1 MANGLGN
8 LPAAPVFGG
17 GGGPT
22 PAFPILTEELGYPP
36 SPAAGGGATTRGGGG
51 KNGGLG
57 PIVNKAIQDA
67 LGWKVKPGDATGFV
81 GALNQSFQ
89 LKTVEGAVVSTWTPR
104 SYVVQSDLSGG
115 ITGAQA
121 SIYTMAKTVVDQMLP
136 LIDGL
141 YPLDPAAN
149 LEDVAAVKDV
159 VTSQLTNLCSEIGY
173 LGGPRVLRVQQY
185 LSLLLG
191 VAPQVSY
198 ALGLSSPTVG
208 NPTLQ
213 TPEPTSPLGLA
224 ATAWWIAT
232 GSNLALPNWTANAGA
247 APPDYWTDADT
258 VLGSLGDLRDL
269 LGLFSQETI
278 SFPPAVYAPTLSV
291 PCYINS
297 IADEQNAT
305 NFRIL
310 VDYANSVFNAWENS
324 IQYFAGLQS
333 QFLGTQ
339 LVFISRQLG
348 VISEVVD
355 EVRFVLDSVFIGP
368 AQRDTLQVVPN
379 PLPAVLGA
387 PLAGL
392 QLPPIYLSDL
402 LQWIQDYVGAEAQDV
417 IQNAGRFGLGEDFSG
432 MVEQLYAQACGLYE
446 FAQAAPAPPPMSTLR
461 VQQSLYKLVLQL
473 YNLYGMA
480 APPLGVT
487 YLAPRN

>member
-1 MANGLGN
+1 MANGLGS
-8 LPAAPVFGG
+8 LPTAPAIVG

-36 SPAAGGGATTRGGGG
+36 SPFSGGGATSSSGGAGR
-51 KNGGLG
+51 NGALG

-67 LGWKVKPGDATGFV
+67 LGWKIKAGDATGFI

-89 LKTVEGAVVSTWTPR
+89 LKTIEGAVVSTWTPR

-121 SIYTMAKTVVDQMLP
+121 SIYTMAKTLVDQMLP

-173 LGGPRVLRVQQY
+173 LGGPRVIRVQQY

-191 VAPQVSY
+191 VTVQVTYTGLAPNP
-198 ALGLSSPTVG
+198 LSSSTITFDDISPDT
-208 NPTLQ
+208 
-213 TPEPTSPLGLA
+213 TSPLGIVFPGWGHGAPLP
-224 ATAWWIAT
+224 AT
-232 GSNLALPNWTANAGA
+232 G
-247 APPDYWTDADT
+247 YWTDSDF

-269 LGLFSQETI
+269 LGLFSQQYTN
-278 SFPPAVYAPTLSV
+278 AHGTLST
-291 PCYINS
+291 PFYINTV
-297 IADEQNAT
+297 ADEQNAT
-305 NFRIL
+305 NLRIL
-310 VDYANSVFNAWENS
+310 VDYANSLLNAWVNS
-324 IQYFAGLQS
+324 IQYFSGLQS

-368 AQRDTLQVVPN
+368 SQRDTLQVVPN
-379 PLPAVLGA
+379 AAALGTA
-387 PLAGL
+387 LGRAASL

-402 LQWIQDYVGAEAQDV
+402 LQWIQDYVGPEAQDV
-417 IQNAGRFGLGEDFSG
+417 IQNAGRFGLGEDFLG
-432 MVEQLYAQACGLYE
+432 MIQQLYQQACGLYV
-446 FAQAAPAPPPMSTLR
+446 FSTQTMLPVPPPSMSTMR

>member
-1 MANGLGN
+1 MA
-8 LPAAPVFGG
+8 LPPLPPLPIYVPPPE
-17 GGGPT
+17 PT
-22 PAFPILTEELGYPP
+22 PPYPILTEELGYPP
-36 SPAAGGGATTRGGGG
+36 SPVSGGGATSRAGGAGR
-51 KNGGLG
+51 NGGLG
-57 PIVNKAIQDA
+57 PIVNKAIQDV
-67 LGWKVKPGDATGFV
+67 LGWKLKPGDATGFI

-89 LKTVEGAVVSTWTPR
+89 LKTVEGAIVSTWTPR

-121 SIYTMAKTVVDQMLP
+121 SIYTMAKTLVDQMLP

-159 VTSQLTNLCSEIGY
+159 ITSQLNNLCSEVGF
-173 LGGPRVLRVQQY
+173 LGGPRVVRVQQY

-191 VAPQVSY
+191 ATVQTTYPFNNVNNTATLTLPLAPY
-198 ALGLSSPTVG
+198 ALDP
-208 NPTLQ
+208 PD
-213 TPEPTSPLGLA
+213 PTSPLGKVF
-224 ATAWWIAT
+224 
-232 GSNLALPNWTANAGA
+232 PNWLGGGGA
-247 APPDYWTDADT
+247 PLPPTGFWTDADF

-269 LGLFSQETI
+269 LGLFSQQYTNATGTR
-278 SFPPAVYAPTLSV
+278 STPF
-291 PCYINS
+291 YINT

-310 VDYANSVFNAWENS
+310 VDYANSLLNAWDNS

-339 LVFISRQLG
+339 LVVISRQLG
-348 VISEVVD
+348 VISEVAD

-368 AQRDTLQVVPN
+368 AQRDTLQVVALDPFGN
-379 PLPAVLGA
+379 
-387 PLAGL
+387 

-417 IQNAGRFGLGEDFSG
+417 IQNAGKFGLGEDFTG
-432 MVEQLYAQACGLYE
+432 TVGQLYSQAFGLFN
-446 FAQAAPAPPPMSTLR
+446 FALAGAPLPISTPRVLR
-461 VQQSLYKLVLQL
+461 ALYKLMFELS
-473 YNLYGMA
+473 NLYSMA
-480 APPLGVT
+480 NAIGVSYLPPR
-487 YLAPRN
+487 P

>member
-1 MANGLGN
+1 MSNGLGN
-8 LPAAPVFGG
+8 LPIAPVFAG

-36 SPAAGGGATTRGGGG
+36 SPVAGGGTAARGGAGRDG
-51 KNGGLG
+51 ALG
-57 PIVNKAIQDA
+57 PVVNKAIQDV
-67 LGWKVKPGDATGFV
+67 LGWKVKSGDPTGFV

-89 LKTVEGAVVSTWTPR
+89 LRTVEGAVVSTWIPR

-121 SIYTMAKTVVDQMLP
+121 AIYTMAKTLVDQMLP

-191 VAPQVSY
+191 VTVQVNYVAYPAGPSI
-198 ALGLSSPTVG
+198 GL
-208 NPTLQ
+208 TLQ
-213 TPEPTSPLGLA
+213 APDPDSPLGKVLA
-224 ATAWWIAT
+224 V
-232 GSNLALPNWTANAGA
+232 GPLVPALPPAYYA
-247 APPDYWTDADT
+247 DADG

-269 LGLFSQETI
+269 LGLFSFEYTN
-278 SFPPAVYAPTLSV
+278 PAGSPSTPY
-291 PCYINS
+291 YINT

-305 NFRIL
+305 NFRVL
-310 VDYANSVFNAWENS
+310 VDYANSLLNAWGNS
-324 IQYFAGLQS
+324 IQFFAGQQS

-379 PLPAVLGA
+379 PAALGA
-387 PLAGL
+387 ALYGGGTL
-392 QLPPIYLSDL
+392 DLPPIYLSDL
-402 LQWIQDYVGAEAQDV
+402 LGWIQDYVGAEAQDV
-417 IQNAGRFGLGEDFSG
+417 IQNAGRFGLGEDFLS
-432 MVEQLYAQACGLYE
+432 MIQQLYNQACGLYL
-446 FAQAAPAPPPMSTLR
+446 FAQAAPPAPPPMAASR
-461 VQQSLYKLVLQL
+461 VLQSLYKLVLQL
-473 YNLYGMA
+473 NNLYYMA
-480 APPLGVT
+480 APPIGVP
-487 YLAPRN
+487 YLAPRP

>member
-1 MANGLGN
+1 MPNGIGN
-8 LPAAPVFGG
+8 LPNAPAIV

-22 PAFPILTEELGYPP
+22 PAYPILTEELGYPP
-36 SPAAGGGATTRGGGG
+36 SPSSGGGATSRTGGAGR
-51 KNGGLG
+51 NGALG

-67 LGWKVKPGDATGFV
+67 LGWKIKPGDATGFI

-115 ITGAQA
+115 VTGAQA
-121 SIYTMAKTVVDQMLP
+121 SIYTMAKTLVDQMLP

-191 VAPQVSY
+191 VTVQVTY
-198 ALGLSSPTVG
+198 IGANLTFPTIYPLGNQSPDA
-208 NPTLQ
+208 
-213 TPEPTSPLGLA
+213 TSPLGIAFSGLGEWQTNPA
-224 ATAWWIAT
+224 AVP
-232 GSNLALPNWTANAGA
+232 SPPLPSL
-247 APPDYWTDADT
+247 DYWTDADS
-258 VLGSLGDLRDL
+258 VLGSLGELRDL
-269 LGLFSQETI
+269 LGLFSQSYQNTA
-278 SFPPAVYAPTLSV
+278 FAPPLST
-291 PCYINS
+291 PFYINT
-297 IADEQNAT
+297 IADEQDAT

-310 VDYANSVFNAWENS
+310 VDYANSLLNAWGNS
-324 IQYFAGLQS
+324 IQYFAQLQS

-379 PLPAVLGA
+379 AAALGA
-387 PLAGL
+387 ALGGGPL

-402 LQWIQDYVGAEAQDV
+402 LQWIQDYVGPEAQDV
-417 IQNAGRFGLGEDFSG
+417 IQNAGKFGLGEDFLG
-432 MVEQLYAQACGLYE
+432 MIQQLYNQACGLYV
-446 FAQAAPAPPPMSTLR
+446 FSNQVMPIPPPPSMATLR

>member
-1 MANGLGN
+1 MSLP
-8 LPAAPVFGG
+8 LPALPGPPPAPIVPAGIFP

-36 SPAAGGGATTRGGGG
+36 SPSASGATSRAGAGR
-51 KNGGLG
+51 KGGLG
-57 PIVNKAIQDA
+57 QTVNKAIQDV
-67 LGWKVKPGDATGFV
+67 LGWKLKPGDPTGFI

-121 SIYTMAKTVVDQMLP
+121 SIYTMAKTLVDQTLP

-159 VTSQLTNLCSEIGY
+159 VTSQLTNLCAEIGY
-173 LGGPRVLRVQQY
+173 LGGPRVIRVQQY

-191 VAPQVSY
+191 VTPQVNY
-198 ALGLSSPTVG
+198 AAGLSNPAVG
-208 NPTLQ
+208 PPIPQ
-213 TPEPTSPLGLA
+213 TPDPTSPLG
-224 ATAWWIAT
+224 TVFT
-232 GSNLALPNWTANAGA
+232 GWSGHPFAVPAQLPA
-247 APPDYWTDADT
+247 PDYWTDADS

-269 LGLFSQETI
+269 LGLFSQQYT
-278 SFPPAVYAPTLSV
+278 SAGASTPF
-291 PCYINS
+291 YINS

-305 NFRIL
+305 NLRII
-310 VDYANSVFNAWENS
+310 VDYTNSLLNAWENS

-348 VISEVVD
+348 VVNEVVD
-355 EVRFVLDSVFIGP
+355 EIRFVLDSVFIGP
-368 AQRDTLQVVPN
+368 AQRDTLQVVPA
-379 PLPAVLGA
+379 PAAMALALTVA
-387 PLAGL
+387 PF

-402 LQWIQDYVGAEAQDV
+402 LQLIQDYVGAEAQDA
-417 IQNAGRFGLGEDFSG
+417 IQNAGKFGLGEDFSG
-432 MVEQLYAQACGLYE
+432 MIYQLYLQACGLYV
-446 FAQAAPAPPPMSTLR
+446 FAQGNAVPPAITPLAMNTTR
-461 VQQSLYKLVLQL
+461 VLQSVYKLTAQL
-473 YNLYGMA
+473 YDLYNSA
-480 APPLGVT
+480 SAIGVS
-487 YLAPRN
+487 YLAPRS

>member
-1 MANGLGN
+1 MPNGIGN
-8 LPAAPVFGG
+8 LPNAPAIV

-22 PAFPILTEELGYPP
+22 PAYPILTEELGYPP
-36 SPAAGGGATTRGGGG
+36 SPSSGGGATSRTGGAGR
-51 KNGGLG
+51 NGALG

-67 LGWKVKPGDATGFV
+67 LGWKIKPGDATGFI

-115 ITGAQA
+115 VTGAQA
-121 SIYTMAKTVVDQMLP
+121 SIYTMAKTLVDQMLP

-159 VTSQLTNLCSEIGY
+159 VTSQLTNLSSEFGY

-198 ALGLSSPTVG
+198 AAGLNSPAVG

-213 TPEPTSPLGLA
+213 TPDPTSPLGFA
-224 ATAWWIAT
+224 ANAWWIAN
-232 GSNLALPNWTANAGA
+232 GGGANPNWTTNSAD

-278 SFPPAVYAPTLSV
+278 SFPPAVYLPILPV

-324 IQYFAGLQS
+324 VQYFAGLQS

-379 PLPAVLGA
+379 PLPAILGA
-387 PLAGL
+387 PLAGM

-446 FAQAAPAPPPMSTLR
+446 FAQAGPAPPSMSTLR

>member
-1 MANGLGN
+1 MPNGIGN
-8 LPAAPVFGG
+8 LPNAPAIV

-22 PAFPILTEELGYPP
+22 PAYPILTEELGYPP
-36 SPAAGGGATTRGGGG
+36 SPSSGGGATSRTGGAGR
-51 KNGGLG
+51 NGALG

-67 LGWKVKPGDATGFV
+67 LGWKIKPGDATGFI

-115 ITGAQA
+115 VTGAQA
-121 SIYTMAKTVVDQMLP
+121 SIYTMAKTLVDRMLQ

-159 VTSQLTNLCSEIGY
+159 VTSQLTNLSSEFGY

-191 VAPQVSY
+191 VAPQVNY
-198 ALGLSSPTVG
+198 AAGLNSPAVG

-213 TPEPTSPLGLA
+213 TPDPTSPLGFA
-224 ATAWWIAT
+224 ASAWWIAN
-232 GSNLALPNWTANAGA
+232 GGGANPNWTTNSAD

-278 SFPPAVYAPTLSV
+278 SFPPAVYLPTLSV

-379 PLPAVLGA
+379 PLPAILGA
-387 PLAGL
+387 PLAGM

-446 FAQAAPAPPPMSTLR
+446 FAQAGPAPPSMSTLR

>member
-1 MANGLGN
+1 MPALN
-8 LPAAPVFGG
+8 LPLNPPVIAGIP

-22 PAFPILTEELGYPP
+22 PAFPILTEELGYSP
-36 SPAAGGGATTRGGGG
+36 SPVGGGATGRSGGAGR
-51 KNGGLG
+51 NGGLG

-67 LGWKVKPGDATGFV
+67 LGWKIKPGDATGFI

-121 SIYTMAKTVVDQMLP
+121 SIYTMAKTLVDQMLP

-173 LGGPRVLRVQQY
+173 LGGPRVVRVQQY
-185 LSLLLG
+185 LSVLLG
-191 VAPQVSY
+191 VTVQVTY
-198 ALGLSSPTVG
+198 GGGVT
-208 NPTLQ
+208 NPTIGLTLQ
-213 TPEPTSPLGLA
+213 APDPDSPLG
-224 ATAWWIAT
+224 IALVGGPLT
-232 GSNLALPNWTANAGA
+232 PALPAT
-247 APPDYWTDADT
+247 YYTDADS

-269 LGLFSQETI
+269 LGLFSQQYTNATRAT
-278 SFPPAVYAPTLSV
+278 PY
-291 PCYINS
+291 YINT

-310 VDYANSVFNAWENS
+310 VDYANSLLNAWSNS
-324 IQYFAGLQS
+324 IQFFAGLQS

-368 AQRDTLQVVPN
+368 AQRDTLQVVVN
-379 PLPAVLGA
+379 DSNGD
-387 PLAGL
+387 

-402 LQWIQDYVGAEAQDV
+402 LQWTQDYVGAEAQDV
-417 IQNAGRFGLGEDFSG
+417 IQNAGKFGLGEDFLN
-432 MVEQLYAQACGLYE
+432 MIEQLYNQAYGLYE
-446 FAQAAPAPPPMSTLR
+446 FAANGVSSIGVPAPPPMSTLR

-473 YNLYGMA
+473 YTLYNMA
-480 APPLGVT
+480 APPIGVT
-487 YLAPRN
+487 YLAPRP

>member
-1 MANGLGN
+1 
-8 LPAAPVFGG
+8 
-17 GGGPT
+17 
-22 PAFPILTEELGYPP
+22 LGYPP

-121 SIYTMAKTVVDQMLP
+121 SIYTMAKTLVDQMLP

-191 VAPQVSY
+191 VTVQVNYSAFPAGPSIVY
-198 ALGLSSPTVG
+198 SNQLPDM
-208 NPTLQ
+208 N
-213 TPEPTSPLGLA
+213 SPLGQVFSTWA
-224 ATAWWIAT
+224 GGGAVP
-232 GSNLALPNWTANAGA
+232 SQLPA
-247 APPDYWTDADT
+247 DYWTDADS

-269 LGLFSQETI
+269 LGLFSQQYSGASSET
-278 SFPPAVYAPTLSV
+278 PY
-291 PCYINS
+291 YINS
-297 IADEQNAT
+297 IADEQDAT

-310 VDYANSVFNAWENS
+310 VDYANSLLNAWYNS
-324 IQYFAGLQS
+324 IQFFAGLQS

-355 EVRFVLDSVFIGP
+355 EVRFVLDSVFMGP
-368 AQRDTLQVVPN
+368 AQRDTLQVVLN
-379 PLPAVLGA
+379 PLPATLGH
-387 PLAGL
+387 PLEHM

-402 LQWIQDYVGAEAQDV
+402 LQWIQDYIGAEAQDV
-417 IQNAGRFGLGEDFSG
+417 IQNAGKFGLGEDFLG
-432 MVEQLYAQACGLYE
+432 MIQQLYAQACGLYI
-446 FAQAAPAPPPMSTLR
+446 FSTQTTPIVPPPPMSTMR

-487 YLAPRN
+487 YLAPRP